1 MGILQ
6 AMLYTEFD
14 NFDENVP
21 SSQKT
26 QTITIHT
33 I

>member
-6 AMLYTEFD
+6 ATLYAEFD

-21 SSQKT
+21 SPQKT
-26 QTITIHT
+26 QTTTIYT

>member
-21 SSQKT
+21 SPQKT
-26 QTITIHT
+26 QTTTTYSI
-33 I
+33 